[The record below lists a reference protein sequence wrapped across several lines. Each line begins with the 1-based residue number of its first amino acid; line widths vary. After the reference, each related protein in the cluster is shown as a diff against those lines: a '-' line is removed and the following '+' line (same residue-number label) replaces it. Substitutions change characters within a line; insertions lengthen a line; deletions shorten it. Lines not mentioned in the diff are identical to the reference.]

1 MQIKEVIDY
10 WIESGESNL
19 SAAQDLF
26 KTRHYVEC
34 LFFCHLCVEKII
46 KGLIVK
52 KSKEPPL
59 PIHDLLKLSEKTT
72 LRFSENQLKLL
83 AQINEFNIRARYD
96 DIKLK
101 FHKTAT
107 KEYAQQY
114 LHQTEDLFSWLRKKL

>member
-52 KSKEPPL
+52 KSKEPPA
-59 PIHDLLKLSEKTT
+59 DS
-72 LRFSENQLKLL
+72 
-83 AQINEFNIRARYD
+83 
-96 DIKLK
+96 
-101 FHKTAT
+101 
-107 KEYAQQY
+107 
-114 LHQTEDLFSWLRKKL
+114 